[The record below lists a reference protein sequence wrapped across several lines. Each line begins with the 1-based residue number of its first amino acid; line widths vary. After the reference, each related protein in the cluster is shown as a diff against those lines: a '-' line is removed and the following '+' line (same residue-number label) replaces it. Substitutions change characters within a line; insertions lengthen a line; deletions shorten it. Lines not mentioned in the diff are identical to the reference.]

1 MPNHPGLF
9 LVLYGVVVGVL
20 VGCGEVL
27 VVGVV
32 GGALVGGVVAVW
44 VAGGVVGGDLWVGVG
59 FTVLTGCVLTTGLA
73 DVVGCVITTLGVG
86 VGCWLARR
94 EGVALD
100 DLLGG
105 AVLLTIPLGW
115 LAI

>member
-1 MPNHPGLF
+1 
-9 LVLYGVVVGVL
+9 
-20 VGCGEVL
+20 
-27 VVGVV
+27 
-32 GGALVGGVVAVW
+32 
-44 VAGGVVGGDLWVGVG
+44 
-59 FTVLTGCVLTTGLA
+59 VLTTGLA

-105 AVLLTIPLGW
+105 AVLLTIPLAW